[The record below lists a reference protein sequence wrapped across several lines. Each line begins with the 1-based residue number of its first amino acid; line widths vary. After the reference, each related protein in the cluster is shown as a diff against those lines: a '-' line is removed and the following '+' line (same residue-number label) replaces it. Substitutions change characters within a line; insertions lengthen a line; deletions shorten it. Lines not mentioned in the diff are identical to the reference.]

1 MSRKTATF
9 SMSEETYDRLKTHFP
24 ENTGSE
30 ANIIALLDALE
41 SEHADSEELNQLRA
55 ANQELTSKVATLE
68 QINQSLNQSLHTQTG
83 ELEER
88 DKEIESLRQATGTLD
103 EQNAQLA
110 EIIKGHEQIIQQLE
124 AKEVNW
130 EQISTTLQ
138 PFTVS
143 LLNETAHRLSERF
156 KREVSPMSIL
166 VDMFLRYTLER
177 NAEWFYPFVL
187 KESDIVS
194 IARNHNENIVSIS
207 QIKKAILGK

>member
-143 LLNETAHRLSERF
+143 LLNETAHRLSERLWRSRHF
-156 KREVSPMSIL
+156 RVC
-166 VDMFLRYTLER
+166 
-177 NAEWFYPFVL
+177 
-187 KESDIVS
+187 
-194 IARNHNENIVSIS
+194 
-207 QIKKAILGK
+207 